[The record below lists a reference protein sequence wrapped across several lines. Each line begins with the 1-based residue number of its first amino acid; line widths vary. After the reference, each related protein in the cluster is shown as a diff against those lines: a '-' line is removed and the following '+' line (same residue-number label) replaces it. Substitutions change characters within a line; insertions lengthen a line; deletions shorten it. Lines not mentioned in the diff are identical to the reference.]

1 MTTFNIQISLPIH
14 YKSHW
19 ILIAISIPLK
29 IIKICDS
36 INANVKKDQLP
47 PDCIIDVMRLLDYY
61 YPQLR
66 GEWTEESLHN
76 DDRFQ
81 DPRLGQVDCGYHV
94 LNFIEAACKNE
105 RIQPK
110 GDAFTQYKYTVDAM
124 IVEYR
129 NKIIEETATISR
141 NRTNIMS

>member
-14 YKSHW
+14 YKNHW
-19 ILIAISIPLK
+19 ILIAISIPLRV
-29 IIKICDS
+29 IKICDS
-36 INANVKKDQLP
+36 IITKKDQLP
-47 PDCIIDVMRLLDYY
+47 PNCIIDVMRLLDYY

-66 GEWTEESLHN
+66 GDWTEESLHN

-81 DPRLGQVDCGYHV
+81 DPRAGHVDCGYHV

-110 GDAFTQYKYTVDAM
+110 GDAFTRFKYTVDGM
-124 IVEYR
+124 IDIIR
-129 NKIIEETATISR
+129 NNIIEETATISR

>member
-1 MTTFNIQISLPIH
+1 
-14 YKSHW
+14 
-19 ILIAISIPLK
+19 
-29 IIKICDS
+29 
-36 INANVKKDQLP
+36 
-47 PDCIIDVMRLLDYY
+47 MRLLDYY

-66 GEWTEESLHN
+66 GKWSEETINTE
-76 DDRFQ
+76 DRFQ
-81 DPRLGQVDCGYHV
+81 EVGLGHVDCGYHV

-110 GDAFTQYKYTVDAM
+110 GDAFIQYKYTVDAI